1 MSNTAAQK
9 IEALASAIINLITT
23 HSNITGS
30 SQTKGHVQAGGAPQ
44 SIGTSLSAGTD
55 NGYYARADHVHTVN
69 YNNVSGT
76 PTIADNLLTNDA
88 TQVLSAKQG
97 KVLNDMI
104 GDAISYINQ

>member
-30 SQTKGHVQAGGAPQ
+30 SQEKGHVQAGGAPQ

-55 NGYYARADHVHTVN
+55 NGFYARADHVHTV
-69 YNNVSGT
+69 ST
-76 PTIADNLLTNDA
+76 DNITDSNTYSNLGVISQSSQQSINQAID
-88 TQVLSAKQG
+88 SI
-97 KVLNDMI
+97 I
-104 GDAISYINQ
+104 GDAIDYINR